1 MRKITKAKGEGQGH
15 CHRCTAM
22 GKWNRT
28 WMTFLCEVE
37 GFSGYYCYECAN
49 ILANST
55 IKEDALMRQTYIDR
69 IFYLLAE
76 TAYLIFKE
84 DFKQANDNIQHTE
97 EALTYR
103 LIFDMIEPE
112 TINLLR
118 ALNNQLEEVNDKRW
132 LMYL

>member
-1 MRKITKAKGEGQGH
+1 MRKITKAQSEGQGH

-37 GFSGYYCYECAN
+37 GFSGYYCYECAK
-49 ILANST
+49 ILANSK
-55 IKEDALMRQTYIDR
+55 IQEESLMRKTYIDR
-69 IFYLLAE
+69 IFDLLAE
-76 TAYLIFKE
+76 TADLILE
-84 DFKQANDNIQHTE
+84 EEFKQADENIRHTE

-112 TINLLR
+112 TINRLR
-118 ALNNQLEEVNDKRW
+118 ELNKKLQEVNTK
-132 LMYL
+132 